1 MSYRKLLAASA
12 ILTGTGFM
20 TDVIPAHAYFT
31 LQSQTTWQD
40 FKFETA
46 DSQSSP
52 PLILVYKIR
61 EGDTLSHIAKLY
73 HVPVDTLME
82 VNGIKDP
89 TKLQIG
95 QKLRVPLKTKR
106 VGLGSSETKST
117 KEETTWIKP
126 EIQKDGIMTEPVY
139 LHLDVDRPLS
149 SDVSRLNQH
158 VWQRFPEV
166 GQGGINKHK
175 SVRVASFQETR
186 HNKESFEAQDP
197 IAEVP
202 AIASPVQDV
211 EITSKFGMRWGR
223 HHNGVDM
230 ISKSGNLEIRAGKTG
245 VVVASHYERGGLGN
259 VVVVDHG
266 NGVETIYAHLKKR
279 KVNEGEVVR
288 AGEVIGIM
296 GNTGSS
302 TGVHL
307 HFEVRKDDQPLNP
320 LPYLSE

>member
-1 MSYRKLLAASA
+1 LSYRKLLAASA

-20 TDVIPAHAYFT
+20 TDVIPAHAFFT
-31 LQSQTTWQD
+31 LQPQTTLQD
-40 FKFETA
+40 FNFEAA
-46 DSQSSP
+46 DSQNPP

-61 EGDTLSHIAKLY
+61 EGDTLSHISKVY
-73 HVPVDTLME
+73 RVSVDTLME

-95 QKLRVPLKTKR
+95 QKIRVPLKTKR
-106 VGLGSSETKST
+106 VELGSLETKPT
-117 KEETTWIKP
+117 EEETIGLNP
-126 EIQKDGIMTEPVY
+126 EFPKDGMMAEPVY
-139 LHLDVDRPLS
+139 LRLDDGIPLTS
-149 SDVSRLNQH
+149 EVSNLNQH
-158 VWQRFPEV
+158 VWQRFPKV
-166 GQGGINKHK
+166 GQGVSNKHK

-186 HNKESFEAQDP
+186 TIIEKVVAQDP

-202 AIASPVQDV
+202 TIASPVQDV

-230 ISKSGNLEIRAGKTG
+230 ISRSGKLEIRAGKTG
-245 VVVASHYERGGLGN
+245 VVVASHYDRGGLGN

-266 NGVETIYAHLKKR
+266 NGVETIYGHLKKR
-279 KVNEGEVVR
+279 KVKEGEVVR

-302 TGVHL
+302 TGTHL
-307 HFEVRKDDQPLNP
+307 HFEVRKNDQPLNP
-320 LPYLSE
+320 LRYLSE